1 MQAIRIKLISKF
13 ASSALV
19 VFMNYNNLVLVFIIY
34 ALMYNVSSNI
44 FPLFHHTAARAED
57 FIYKNLNETGLSNA
71 KKERLSNLSQL
82 GGAMLEASAA
92 YGPGS
97 SYGNV
102 QL

>member
-1 MQAIRIKLISKF
+1 MD
-13 ASSALV
+13 
-19 VFMNYNNLVLVFIIY
+19 YNNLVLVFIIY
-34 ALMYNVSSNI
+34 ALMYNNNVSSNI
-44 FPLFHHTAARAED
+44 FLLFHHIAARAED